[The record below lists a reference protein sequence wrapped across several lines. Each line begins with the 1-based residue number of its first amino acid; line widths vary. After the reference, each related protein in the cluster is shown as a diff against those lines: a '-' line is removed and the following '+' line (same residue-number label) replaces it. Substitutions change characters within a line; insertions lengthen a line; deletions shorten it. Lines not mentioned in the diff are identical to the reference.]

1 MRSAFHLSAL
11 LLMLVASA
19 AVCASSDRDFDRT
32 VAAQPQGVV
41 DISNVAGSVEVRGWD
56 RAEVSVHAEIGDGVE
71 RVDVN
76 MEGGRTI
83 IKVVLPHNSA
93 GHGEAKLHVQI
104 PKGSELDVSAVSA
117 DITSSGVQGMQR
129 LSAVSGDVSA
139 ELYGGDLELKT
150 VSGDVHL
157 KGHGQPAKLHVSTV
171 SGDVHLEHGAGDLE
185 AGTVSGTL
193 VATLDTARSVRVRST
208 SGDLRF
214 DGHLTRGAPID
225 ASTVSGDLNVRAS
238 ADGGFAYEV
247 SSFSGD
253 ITDCFGEKSERTSRY
268 GPGTVLQG
276 TRGEGTGHI
285 RLKTMSADVQ
295 LCDRR

>member
-1 MRSAFHLSAL
+1 MRSAYHLLAPL
-11 LLMLVASA
+11 WMLVAST

-41 DISNVAGSVEVRGWD
+41 DISNVAGSIDVRGWD
-56 RAEVSVHAEIGDGVE
+56 RSDVSVHAELGESVE
-71 RVDVN
+71 RVDVST
-76 MEGGRTI
+76 ESGRTI
-83 IKVVLPHNSA
+83 IKVVLPHIS
-93 GHGEAKLHVQI
+93 GHHGEATLHVQI
-104 PKGSELDVSAVSA
+104 PRGSELDISAVSA
-117 DITSSGVQGMQR
+117 DVTSSGIQGMQR

-157 KGHGQPAKLHVSTV
+157 KGHGQPAQLHLSTV
-171 SGDVHLEHGAGDLE
+171 SGDMHLEHAAGDLE

-214 DGHLTRGAPID
+214 DGRLSHGASFD

-238 ADGGFAYEV
+238 SDGGYVYEV

-253 ITDCFGEKSERTSRY
+253 ITDCFGVKAERTSQY

-276 TRGEGTGHI
+276 TRGEGAGHI
-285 RLKTMSADVQ
+285 RLKTMSGDVQ
-295 LCDRR
+295 LCDRT